1 MTKRTIILYWLL
13 LFIPTLTLGLA
24 GFYLL
29 QHEQERI
36 NQAAR
41 ASAQERARSLA
52 ETLQAGV
59 AAMEAE
65 LLQALHRLPPER
77 VQEALFDWEENN
89 PLIRNAFI
97 WKSNAGLQYPQLGAP
112 VTSEQGRFVL
122 RYQALFSGRIAW
134 QTADTQWAESGN
146 NAAAHAGQA
155 ALPAESQNQKLSKS
169 GRKELID
176 LAQNSRLSSNA
187 VEHSELSGGWI
198 PWFSENSLYILGWVQ
213 NRTNGV
219 TYGVELELMT
229 VLSRLI
235 ADFPAAAPS
244 GTIYALQDGRGRVL
258 HQSGDAILK
267 NTAKPEMT
275 VGLAPELPNW
285 QIIVYFTEGG
295 PAAQSKRGFLIL
307 SGLLLAIF
315 VTAVILGGFL
325 LIWQAHRNLK
335 DAQQKT
341 SFVSNVSHELKTPLT
356 TIRMYTELLNEDRIK
371 DPQKKKNYLQV
382 ILTESERLTR
392 LVNNVLN
399 FSRLEQGRKKYHL
412 EELDLSAFI
421 REWIDSLRPRIQA
434 AGLEIKEQLP
444 SGALPTRFD
453 RDAIEQV
460 FLNLADNAVKYAA
473 GGGEIQVILD
483 QIPGYCRL
491 RIMDRGPGVPAAHRS
506 RIFEKFHRVDDSLTA
521 QQPGSGLGLS
531 IARGLMRGLGG
542 DLLYEPREGGGS
554 CFTALIPCANSE
566 TP

>member
-1 MTKRTIILYWLL
+1 MTKRTIMFYWLL
-13 LFIPTLTLGLA
+13 LFIPTLALGTA

-41 ASAQERARSLA
+41 ASVQERARSLA

-59 AAMEAE
+59 ASMEGE
-65 LLQALHRLPPER
+65 LLQALHRLPPDR
-77 VQEALFDWEENN
+77 LQETLFDWEENN
-89 PLIRNAFI
+89 PLIRNVFI
-97 WKSNAGLQYPQLGAP
+97 WKPGAGLQYPQPGAP
-112 VTSEQGRFVL
+112 VSSEQGRFVL
-122 RYQALFSGRIAW
+122 RYQALFSGRISW
-134 QTADTQWAESGN
+134 QTADTHWAESGN
-146 NAAAHAGQA
+146 SAAVDSGQT
-155 ALPAESQNQKLSKS
+155 ALPAGSKNQKMSKS
-169 GRKELID
+169 GRSELID
-176 LAQNSRLSSNA
+176 LAQNSRIPSNA
-187 VEHSELSGGWI
+187 AEQGSGLIGGWI

-213 NRTNGV
+213 NQPNGV
-219 TYGVELELMT
+219 TYGAELELMT

-235 ADFPAAAPS
+235 ADFPATAPA
-244 GTIYALQDGRGRVL
+244 GVVYALQDGRSRVL

-267 NTAKPEMT
+267 KMAKPEMT

-285 QIIVYFTEGG
+285 QIAIYFTEGG
-295 PAAQSKRGFLIL
+295 PAAQSKRSFLIL

-315 VTAVILGGFL
+315 VTAVMLGGSF
-325 LIWQAHRNLK
+325 LIWQAHRNML

-356 TIRMYTELLNEDRIK
+356 TIRMYTELLHQDRIK
-371 DPQKKKNYLQV
+371 DPEKKKNYLQV

-392 LVNNVLN
+392 LVNNVLD

-421 REWIDSLRPRIQA
+421 REWLDRLRPRILA
-434 AGLEIKEQLP
+434 AGLKIEEYLP
-444 SGALPTRFD
+444 AEALLTRFD
-453 RDAIEQV
+453 RDAMEQV
-460 FLNLADNAVKYAA
+460 ILNLMDNAVKYAA
-473 GGGEIQVILD
+473 DGAEIRIELD
-483 QIPGYCRL
+483 RIPGYCRL

-521 QQPGSGLGLS
+521 KQPGSGLGLS
-531 IARGLMRGLGG
+531 IARGLMRGSGG

-554 CFTALIPCANSE
+554 VFIALIPCANA
-566 TP
+566 